1 MFCIF
6 ADTGQKTGSLTARHV
21 DVPDLDQ
28 RFEDVAETFNKQ
40 QENYKQMKEKLQCI
54 SHRYQLSTNDSLSQ
68 CLKKIKEEHGETLRH
83 TSNSLQG
90 AQSPQSTNTHQ
101 NNLCYNNNP
110 ESNICNA

>member
-6 ADTGQKTGSLTARHV
+6 ADTGQKTGSFTARHV

-54 SHRYQLSTNDSLSQ
+54 SHRYQLSINDSLSQ

-83 TSNSLQG
+83 T
-90 AQSPQSTNTHQ
+90 
-101 NNLCYNNNP
+101 
-110 ESNICNA
+110 